1 VARAALFPTVSVGTT
16 ASSSKVSGSLAT
28 GRNFAPPP
36 QHSLT
41 FPVIDFSYQAD
52 LWGSVRRTVRASAE
66 SAQVSAAQL
75 ENIRLLLQ
83 ATLAQDYFA
92 LHGLDGD
99 EDLLER
105 TVKSYE
111 EYLTLTKNRLAAG
124 VATGGDV
131 AQAEA
136 QLGTAQAQLIDFG
149 VARAQFEH
157 AIAMLTGRPPSDVSI
172 SRKILTADPPVV
184 PLSMPSG
191 LLERRPD
198 IAAAERQMAALNEQ
212 VGIAQAA
219 FYPNLTI
226 TASAG
231 LQGSGLGNLFSWPSR
246 FWSVSPNM
254 LELVYDAGR
263 RRGVL
268 SQTEDAFD
276 VAVANYRQTVLTA
289 FQQVEDSLSA
299 LRILEREAQATAET
313 VKAAEQSLEI
323 ATFQYKAGTTTYLQV
338 ITTQAIA
345 LQNERA
351 AVDIRTRR
359 ITESVLL
366 IEALGGGWDAA
377 TLPSVES
384 LTAQKKSR

>member
-1 VARAALFPTVSVGTT
+1 MEIRLTGHISFVLLAVAALASTSCMVGPKYQQPPAPVPQAFKESPPEGWKEAQPNDGALRGKWWEIYNDPDLNALEEMISVSNQNVLAAEAQFRQARDAVRVARAALFPTVSVGTT

-184 PLSMPSG
+184 PLSMP
-191 LLERRPD
+191 
-198 IAAAERQMAALNEQ
+198 
-212 VGIAQAA
+212 
-219 FYPNLTI
+219 
-226 TASAG
+226 
-231 LQGSGLGNLFSWPSR
+231 
-246 FWSVSPNM
+246 
-254 LELVYDAGR
+254 
-263 RRGVL
+263 
-268 SQTEDAFD
+268 
-276 VAVANYRQTVLTA
+276 
-289 FQQVEDSLSA
+289 
-299 LRILEREAQATAET
+299 
-313 VKAAEQSLEI
+313 
-323 ATFQYKAGTTTYLQV
+323 
-338 ITTQAIA
+338 
-345 LQNERA
+345 
-351 AVDIRTRR
+351 
-359 ITESVLL
+359 
-366 IEALGGGWDAA
+366 
-377 TLPSVES
+377 
-384 LTAQKKSR
+384 